1 MMDRK
6 IKLSFI
12 LVLVI
17 SFIMFGSI
25 SCFAA
30 EANIVATS
38 VKVGEDVVVTVTL
51 PNECNEYQG
60 RIKVVF
66 ADGTEKISD
75 LKHAATNTDGI
86 PDNNFS
92 RTISYTVKADV
103 VGNGTAK
110 MVDIVLGDG
119 KGNKINTKDIVQTG
133 FKVTASD
140 SMDNNSNSVT
150 NTVTDNSKDT
160 NTVTNEVKEEKKEEI
175 KVTIKEEVKKT
186 MYVAE
191 DISSCNVRNADSK
204 KAEIIGGLKR
214 GAEVEVTGI
223 TSNGWYRI
231 KYYGETAYVADV
243 LSNEKPEEIEEDD
256 EKNEV
261 SNEVT
266 NTTDDTN
273 TIENGT
279 DELEKLKNEIGVIPE
294 VGNNITDV
302 LFMIVT
308 IFCIAYVFYIN
319 NKNRNIEE

>member
-1 MMDRK
+1 MNNV
-6 IKLSFI
+6 ST
-12 LVLVI
+12 
-17 SFIMFGSI
+17 GS
-25 SCFAA
+25 
-30 EANIVATS
+30 TTP
-38 VKVGEDVVVTVTL
+38 VGGTNNT
-51 PNECNEYQG
+51 NTTNT
-60 RIKVVF
+60 
-66 ADGTEKISD
+66 TEK
-75 LKHAATNTDGI
+75 
-86 PDNNFS
+86 P
-92 RTISYTVKADV
+92 
-103 VGNGTAK
+103 
-110 MVDIVLGDG
+110 
-119 KGNKINTKDIVQTG
+119 
-133 FKVTASD
+133 
-140 SMDNNSNSVT
+140 
-150 NTVTDNSKDT
+150 
-160 NTVTNEVKEEKKEEI
+160 KEETKKEPI
-175 KVTIKEEVKKT
+175 KVTMKEEVKKT

-243 LSNEKPEEIEEDD
+243 LSNEKPEEIEKDD

-266 NTTDDTN
+266 NTADDTN

-319 NKNRNIEE
+319 NKNRNIEEE